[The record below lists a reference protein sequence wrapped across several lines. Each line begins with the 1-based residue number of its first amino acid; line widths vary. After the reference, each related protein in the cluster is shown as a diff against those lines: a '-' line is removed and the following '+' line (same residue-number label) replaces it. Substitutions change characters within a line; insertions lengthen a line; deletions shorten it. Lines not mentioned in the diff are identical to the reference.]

1 MKRGFALFLCVVLL
15 MAGCSAAPG
24 EVPQT
29 VNLSSEAVPFYRGS
43 IDNVSEIT
51 LYYKD
56 GQTDIPYVDMDTVR
70 EVAIDAQRYL
80 EDDGYQLTMETDGKM
95 VDFVREN
102 GSRVSIDFDESSIG
116 WDDYNLFTTA
126 SYAQQQLDVLSN
138 TGLDENGEPELFQR
152 GDSSFVRRGES
163 IGLYFEDFFIELIY
177 EDGKGYMPL
186 QTFSDLF
193 LAYFY
198 INLAYNGEA
207 VFMIEATDLGD
218 MRETY
223 YSVEPR
229 ERSAELARF
238 NYVETCLSLQFNY
251 GLKDEHDIPSFG
263 TLFEL
268 TGIDQAMQST
278 DALEANVALSDVIN
292 GYIDD
297 LHSAFVFASPYAG
310 DVAVEPNVQSL
321 SANRII
327 GHAQRLSAAAREYF
341 PDGMRFYQE
350 IGNTAYISFNSF
362 TADYD
367 NDYYGAL
374 ASGEPIADTIGI
386 IMYAHAQITR
396 ENSPI
401 ENVVLDLSLNTGGH
415 ADAAIYAIAW
425 FLGEWDLHLED
436 AVTGARSST
445 NYRVDVNGDRKF
457 DENDSIAH
465 LNRYCLVSPVSFS
478 CGNLVPA
485 VFKNSNQVT
494 LLGRQ
499 TGGGACA
506 VQPLASADGSIWQI
520 SSRLRLSTVTNG
532 SFYAV
537 DQGVAPDVL
546 IDKDESY
553 YDREALTEYINS
565 LF

>member
-29 VNLSSEAVPFYRGS
+29 ANLSSETVPFYRGS

-80 EDDGYQLTMETDGKM
+80 KDDGYQLTMETDGKT

-102 GSRVSIDFDESSIG
+102 GSRASIDFGEGAIA

-126 SYAQQQLDVLSN
+126 SYAQQQMDILSH

-163 IGLYFEDFFIELIY
+163 IGLYFEDFFIELLY

-321 SANRII
+321 SANRLI

-415 ADAAIYAIAW
+415 ADAAIYTIAW
-425 FLGEWDLHLED
+425 FLGECDLHLED

-553 YDREALTEYINS
+553 YDREALTEYINN

>member
-350 IGNTAYISFNSF
+350 IGNTA
-362 TADYD
+362 
-367 NDYYGAL
+367 
-374 ASGEPIADTIGI
+374 
-386 IMYAHAQITR
+386 
-396 ENSPI
+396 
-401 ENVVLDLSLNTGGH
+401 
-415 ADAAIYAIAW
+415 
-425 FLGEWDLHLED
+425 
-436 AVTGARSST
+436 
-445 NYRVDVNGDRKF
+445 
-457 DENDSIAH
+457 
-465 LNRYCLVSPVSFS
+465 
-478 CGNLVPA
+478 
-485 VFKNSNQVT
+485 
-494 LLGRQ
+494 
-499 TGGGACA
+499 
-506 VQPLASADGSIWQI
+506 
-520 SSRLRLSTVTNG
+520 
-532 SFYAV
+532 
-537 DQGVAPDVL
+537 
-546 IDKDESY
+546 
-553 YDREALTEYINS
+553 
-565 LF
+565 

>member
-43 IDNVSEIT
+43 IENVSEIT

-415 ADAAIYAIAW
+415 ADAAIYTIAW
-425 FLGEWDLHLED
+425 FLGECDLHLED

>member
-177 EDGKGYMPL
+177 EVGKGYMPL

-415 ADAAIYAIAW
+415 ADAAIYTIAW
-425 FLGEWDLHLED
+425 FLGECDLHLED

>member
-1 MKRGFALFLCVVLL
+1 MKKGFVLFLCLVLL
-15 MAGCSAAPG
+15 MVGCSAAPG
-24 EVPQT
+24 EAPQT
-29 VNLSSEAVPFYRGS
+29 VDLSSETVPFYRGS
-43 IDNVSEIT
+43 IENVSEIT

-415 ADAAIYAIAW
+415 ADAAIYTIAW
-425 FLGEWDLHLED
+425 FLGECDLHLED

>member
-29 VNLSSEAVPFYRGS
+29 ANLSSETVPFYRGS

-321 SANRII
+321 SGNRII

-415 ADAAIYAIAW
+415 ADAAIYTIAW
-425 FLGEWDLHLED
+425 FLGECDLHLED

>member
-29 VNLSSEAVPFYRGS
+29 ANLSSETVPFYRGS

-80 EDDGYQLTMETDGKM
+80 KDDGYQLTMETDGKT

-102 GSRVSIDFDESSIG
+102 GSRASIDFGEGAIA

-126 SYAQQQLDVLSN
+126 SYAQQQMDILSH

-321 SANRII
+321 SANRLI

-341 PDGMRFYQE
+341 PDGMRIYQE

-415 ADAAIYAIAW
+415 ADAAIYTIAW
-425 FLGEWDLHLED
+425 FLGECDLHLED

-553 YDREALTEYINS
+553 YDREALTEYINN

>member
-102 GSRVSIDFDESSIG
+102 GSRVFIDFDESSIG

-415 ADAAIYAIAW
+415 ADAAIYTIAW
-425 FLGEWDLHLED
+425 FLGECDLHLED

>member
-292 GYIDD
+292 GYIDV

-415 ADAAIYAIAW
+415 ADAAIYTIAW
-425 FLGEWDLHLED
+425 FLGECDLHLED

>member
-80 EDDGYQLTMETDGKM
+80 EDDGYQLTMETDGKT

-102 GSRVSIDFDESSIG
+102 GSRASIDFGEGAIA

-126 SYAQQQLDVLSN
+126 SYAQQQMDILSH

-321 SANRII
+321 SANRLI

-415 ADAAIYAIAW
+415 ADAAIYTIAW
-425 FLGEWDLHLED
+425 FLGECDLHLED

-553 YDREALTEYINS
+553 YDREALTEYINN

>member
-138 TGLDENGEPELFQR
+138 TGLDENGEPELFLC
-152 GDSSFVRRGES
+152 GVSCFVRRGES

-415 ADAAIYAIAW
+415 ADAAIYTIAW
-425 FLGEWDLHLED
+425 FLGECDLHLED

>member
-29 VNLSSEAVPFYRGS
+29 ANLSSETVPFYRGS

-80 EDDGYQLTMETDGKM
+80 KDDGYQLTMETDGKT

-102 GSRVSIDFDESSIG
+102 GSRASIDFGEGAIA

-126 SYAQQQLDVLSN
+126 SYAQQQMDILSH

-321 SANRII
+321 SANRLI

-415 ADAAIYAIAW
+415 ADAAIYTIAW
-425 FLGEWDLHLED
+425 FLGECDLHLED

>member
-80 EDDGYQLTMETDGKM
+80 KDDGYQLTMETDGKT

-102 GSRVSIDFDESSIG
+102 GSRASIDFGEGAIA

-126 SYAQQQLDVLSN
+126 SYAQQQMDILSH

-321 SANRII
+321 SANRLI

-415 ADAAIYAIAW
+415 ADAAIYTIAW
-425 FLGEWDLHLED
+425 FLGECDLHLED

-553 YDREALTEYINS
+553 YDREALTEYINN

>member
-1 MKRGFALFLCVVLL
+1 MKKGFALFLSLVLL
-15 MAGCSAAPG
+15 MSGCSTAPG

-29 VNLSSEAVPFYRGS
+29 VNLSSETVPFYRGS

-56 GQTDIPYVDMDTVR
+56 GQTDIPYVDMDTAR

-80 EDDGYQLTMETDGKM
+80 EDDGYQLTMETDGKT

-102 GSRVSIDFDESSIG
+102 GSRASIDFGEGAIA
-116 WDDYNLFTTA
+116 WDDYNMFTTA
-126 SYAQQQLDVLSN
+126 SYAQQQMDILSH

-152 GDSSFVRRGES
+152 DSSFVRRGES

-177 EDGKGYMPL
+177 EDDKGYMPL

-278 DALEANVALSDVIN
+278 DAFEANVALSDVIN

-321 SANRII
+321 SANRLI

-415 ADAAIYAIAW
+415 ADAAIYTIAW
-425 FLGEWDLHLED
+425 FLGECDLHLED

-546 IDKDESY
+546 IDKDENY
-553 YDREALTEYINS
+553 YDREALTEYINN

>member
-126 SYAQQQLDVLSN
+126 SYAQQQLDVLSH

-415 ADAAIYAIAW
+415 ADAAIYTIAW
-425 FLGEWDLHLED
+425 FLGECDLHLED

>member
-1 MKRGFALFLCVVLL
+1 MKKGFALFLSLVLL
-15 MAGCSAAPG
+15 MSGCSTAPG

-29 VNLSSEAVPFYRGS
+29 VNLSSETVPFYRGS

-126 SYAQQQLDVLSN
+126 SYAQQQMDILSH

-177 EDGKGYMPL
+177 EDDKGYMPL

-278 DALEANVALSDVIN
+278 DAFEANVALSDVIN

-321 SANRII
+321 SANRLI

-415 ADAAIYAIAW
+415 ADAAIYTIAW
-425 FLGEWDLHLED
+425 FLGECDLHLED

-546 IDKDESY
+546 IDKDENY
-553 YDREALTEYINS
+553 YDREALTEYINN

>member
-1 MKRGFALFLCVVLL
+1 M
-15 MAGCSAAPG
+15 
-24 EVPQT
+24 
-29 VNLSSEAVPFYRGS
+29 
-43 IDNVSEIT
+43 
-51 LYYKD
+51 
-56 GQTDIPYVDMDTVR
+56 
-70 EVAIDAQRYL
+70 
-80 EDDGYQLTMETDGKM
+80 
-95 VDFVREN
+95 
-102 GSRVSIDFDESSIG
+102 
-116 WDDYNLFTTA
+116 
-126 SYAQQQLDVLSN
+126 
-138 TGLDENGEPELFQR
+138 
-152 GDSSFVRRGES
+152 
-163 IGLYFEDFFIELIY
+163 
-177 EDGKGYMPL
+177 
-186 QTFSDLF
+186 
-193 LAYFY
+193 
-198 INLAYNGEA
+198 
-207 VFMIEATDLGD
+207 
-218 MRETY
+218 
-223 YSVEPR
+223 EPR

-415 ADAAIYAIAW
+415 ADAAIYTIAW
-425 FLGEWDLHLED
+425 FLGECDLHLED

>member
-29 VNLSSEAVPFYRGS
+29 ANLSSETVPFYRGS

-80 EDDGYQLTMETDGKM
+80 KDDGYQLTMETDGKT

-102 GSRVSIDFDESSIG
+102 GSRASIDFGEGAIA

-126 SYAQQQLDVLSN
+126 SYAQQQMDILSH

-321 SANRII
+321 SANRLI

-374 ASGEPIADTIGI
+374 ESGEPIADTIGI

-415 ADAAIYAIAW
+415 ADAAIYTIAW
-425 FLGEWDLHLED
+425 FLGECDLHLED

-465 LNRYCLVSPVSFS
+465 LNRYCLLSPVSFS
-478 CGNLVPA
+478 CGILVPA
-485 VFKNSNQVT
+485 LFKNSNQVT

-553 YDREALTEYINS
+553 YDREALTEYINN

>member
-415 ADAAIYAIAW
+415 ADAAIYTIAW
-425 FLGEWDLHLED
+425 FLGECDLHLED

-478 CGNLVPA
+478 CGNLAPA

>member
-29 VNLSSEAVPFYRGS
+29 ANLSSETVPFYRGS

-126 SYAQQQLDVLSN
+126 SYAQQQLDVLSH

-415 ADAAIYAIAW
+415 ADAAIYTIAW
-425 FLGEWDLHLED
+425 FLGECDLHLED

>member
-29 VNLSSEAVPFYRGS
+29 ANLSSETVPFYRGS

-80 EDDGYQLTMETDGKM
+80 KDDGYQLTMETDGKT

-102 GSRVSIDFDESSIG
+102 GSRASIDFGEGAIA

-126 SYAQQQLDVLSN
+126 SYAQQQMDILSH

-321 SANRII
+321 SANRLI

-350 IGNTAYISFNSF
+350 IGNTAYISFSSF

-374 ASGEPIADTIGI
+374 ESGEPIADTIGI

-415 ADAAIYAIAW
+415 ADAAIYTIAW
-425 FLGEWDLHLED
+425 FLGECDLHLED

-553 YDREALTEYINS
+553 YDREALTEYINN

>member
-29 VNLSSEAVPFYRGS
+29 ANLSSETVPFYRGS

-126 SYAQQQLDVLSN
+126 SYAQQQLDVLSH

-374 ASGEPIADTIGI
+374 AGGEPIADTIGI

-415 ADAAIYAIAW
+415 ADAAIYTIAW
-425 FLGEWDLHLED
+425 FLGECDLHLED

>member
-415 ADAAIYAIAW
+415 ADAAIYTIAW
-425 FLGEWDLHLED
+425 FLGECDLHLED

>member
-29 VNLSSEAVPFYRGS
+29 ANLSSETVPFYRGS

-80 EDDGYQLTMETDGKM
+80 KDDGYQLTMETDGKT

-102 GSRVSIDFDESSIG
+102 GSRASIDFGEGAIA

-126 SYAQQQLDVLSN
+126 SYAQQQMDILSH

-310 DVAVEPNVQSL
+310 DVAVESNVQSL
-321 SANRII
+321 SANRLI

-415 ADAAIYAIAW
+415 ADAAIYTIAW
-425 FLGEWDLHLED
+425 FLGECDLHLED

-553 YDREALTEYINS
+553 YDREALTEYINN

>member
-126 SYAQQQLDVLSN
+126 SYAQQQMDILSH

-321 SANRII
+321 SANRLI

-415 ADAAIYAIAW
+415 ADAAIYTIAW
-425 FLGEWDLHLED
+425 FLGECDLHLED

>member
-126 SYAQQQLDVLSN
+126 SYAQQQLDVLSH

-321 SANRII
+321 SANRLI

-415 ADAAIYAIAW
+415 ADAAIYTIAW
-425 FLGEWDLHLED
+425 FLGECDLHLED

>member
-29 VNLSSEAVPFYRGS
+29 ANLCSETVPFYRGS

-80 EDDGYQLTMETDGKM
+80 KDDGYQLTMETDGKT

-102 GSRVSIDFDESSIG
+102 GSRASIDFGEGAIA

-126 SYAQQQLDVLSN
+126 SYAQQQMDILSH

-152 GDSSFVRRGES
+152 GDSSVVRRGES

-321 SANRII
+321 SANRLI

-415 ADAAIYAIAW
+415 ADAAIYTIAW
-425 FLGEWDLHLED
+425 FLGECDLHLED

-553 YDREALTEYINS
+553 YDREALTEYINN

>member
-350 IGNTAYISFNSF
+350 IGNTAYISFSSF

-374 ASGEPIADTIGI
+374 ESGEPIADTIGI

-415 ADAAIYAIAW
+415 ADAAIYTIAW
-425 FLGEWDLHLED
+425 FLGECDLHLED

>member
-327 GHAQRLSAAAREYF
+327 GHAQRLSVAAREYF

-415 ADAAIYAIAW
+415 ADAAIYTIAW
-425 FLGEWDLHLED
+425 FLGECDLHLED

>member
-29 VNLSSEAVPFYRGS
+29 ANLSSETVPFYRGS

-126 SYAQQQLDVLSN
+126 SYAQQQLDVLSH

-321 SANRII
+321 SANRLI

-415 ADAAIYAIAW
+415 ADAAIYTIAW
-425 FLGEWDLHLED
+425 FLGECDLHLED

-546 IDKDESY
+546 IDKDENY
-553 YDREALTEYINS
+553 YDREALTEYINN

>member
-29 VNLSSEAVPFYRGS
+29 ANLSSETVPFYRGS

-70 EVAIDAQRYL
+70 DVAIDAQRYL

-126 SYAQQQLDVLSN
+126 SYAQQQLDVLSH
-138 TGLDENGEPELFQR
+138 TGLDEHGEPELFQR

-374 ASGEPIADTIGI
+374 AGGEPIADTIGI

-415 ADAAIYAIAW
+415 ADAAIYTIAW
-425 FLGEWDLHLED
+425 FLGECDLHLED

-506 VQPLASADGSIWQI
+506 VQPLAGADGSIWQI

>member
-29 VNLSSEAVPFYRGS
+29 ANLSSETVPFYRGS

-80 EDDGYQLTMETDGKM
+80 KDDGYQLTMETDGKT

-102 GSRVSIDFDESSIG
+102 GSRASIDFGEGAIA

-126 SYAQQQLDVLSN
+126 SYAQQQMDILSH

-415 ADAAIYAIAW
+415 ADAAIYTIAW
-425 FLGEWDLHLED
+425 FLGECDLHLED

-553 YDREALTEYINS
+553 YDREALTEYINN

>member
-29 VNLSSEAVPFYRGS
+29 ANLSSETVPFYRGS

-126 SYAQQQLDVLSN
+126 SYAQQQLDVLSH

-374 ASGEPIADTIGI
+374 AGGEPIADTIGI

-415 ADAAIYAIAW
+415 ADAAIYTIAW
-425 FLGEWDLHLED
+425 FLGECDLHLED

-445 NYRVDVNGDRKF
+445 NYRVDVNGNRKF

>member
-29 VNLSSEAVPFYRGS
+29 ANLSSETVPFYRGS

-80 EDDGYQLTMETDGKM
+80 KDDGYQLTMETDGKT

-102 GSRVSIDFDESSIG
+102 GSRASIDFGEGAIA

-126 SYAQQQLDVLSN
+126 SYAQQQMDILSH

-321 SANRII
+321 SANRLI

-415 ADAAIYAIAW
+415 ADAAIYTIAW
-425 FLGEWDLHLED
+425 FLGECDLHLED

-553 YDREALTEYINS
+553 YDREALTEYINN

>member
-1 MKRGFALFLCVVLL
+1 MKKGFALFLSLVLL
-15 MAGCSAAPG
+15 MSGCSTAPG

-29 VNLSSEAVPFYRGS
+29 VNLSSETVPFYRGS

-56 GQTDIPYVDMDTVR
+56 GQTDIPYVDMDTAR

-80 EDDGYQLTMETDGKM
+80 EDDGYQLTMETDGKT

-102 GSRVSIDFDESSIG
+102 GSRASIDFGEGAIA
-116 WDDYNLFTTA
+116 WDDYNMFTTA
-126 SYAQQQLDVLSN
+126 SYAQQQMDILSH

-177 EDGKGYMPL
+177 EDDKGYMPL

-278 DALEANVALSDVIN
+278 DAFEANVALSDVIN

-321 SANRII
+321 SANRLI

-415 ADAAIYAIAW
+415 ADAAIYTIAW
-425 FLGEWDLHLED
+425 FLGECDLHLED

-546 IDKDESY
+546 IDKDENY
-553 YDREALTEYINS
+553 YDREALTEYINN

>member
-1 MKRGFALFLCVVLL
+1 MKKGFVLFLCLVLL
-15 MAGCSAAPG
+15 MVGCSAAPG
-24 EVPQT
+24 EAPQT
-29 VNLSSEAVPFYRGS
+29 VDLSSETVPFYRGS
-43 IDNVSEIT
+43 IENVSEIT

-102 GSRVSIDFDESSIG
+102 GSRASIDFDEGAIS

-126 SYAQQQLDVLSN
+126 SYAQQQMDILSH

-321 SANRII
+321 SANRLI

-415 ADAAIYAIAW
+415 ADAAIYTIAW
-425 FLGEWDLHLED
+425 FLGECDLHLED

-553 YDREALTEYINS
+553 YDREALTEYINN

>member
-29 VNLSSEAVPFYRGS
+29 ANLSSETVPFYRGS

-126 SYAQQQLDVLSN
+126 SYAQQQLDVLSH

-177 EDGKGYMPL
+177 EDDKGYMPL

-374 ASGEPIADTIGI
+374 AGGEPIADTIGI

-415 ADAAIYAIAW
+415 ADAAIYTIAW
-425 FLGEWDLHLED
+425 FLGECDLHLED